1 MNNLNF
7 TEKQIQFLKDEIG
20 VEESS
25 FSSLSKEE
33 WNDIR
38 EKCFDIE
45 VDEEI
50 EHMKRQESDP
60 DNEESEREI
69 LATSLVDAIYDQLL
83 T

>member
-1 MNNLNF
+1 MSKLIF
-7 TEKQIQFLKDEIG
+7 TREQIQFLKDEIG
-20 VEESS
+20 IDESS
-25 FSSLSKEE
+25 FAFLNKEE

-50 EHMKRQESDP
+50 EHMERLKSDP
-60 DNEESEREI
+60 GNGESEREI